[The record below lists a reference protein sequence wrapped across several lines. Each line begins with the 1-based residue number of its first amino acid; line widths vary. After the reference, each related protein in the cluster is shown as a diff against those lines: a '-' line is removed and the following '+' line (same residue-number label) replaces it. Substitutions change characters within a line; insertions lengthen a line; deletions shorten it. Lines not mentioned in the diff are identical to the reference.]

1 MRNSLLLGAVAA
13 LALGAQAQAQ
23 VAPEAAPIA
32 QAAPVDAQVP
42 APAIAADAPVAL
54 PLAPASASASK
65 GVIVMDRALQDQL
78 VTKLHP
84 NSFTGAATSLSFP
97 IGVAIRDAALKTL
110 AVSFADGVEVAEAGK
125 PEAYAIALR
134 LDGFAYKYDSMST
147 LGFAITPRV
156 TVKLTVDVT
165 GPDGK
170 ALFRKAYSREDFTA
184 GAYVATFKPKEKV
197 IGSLEKAL
205 VAIFSDVQTDLA
217 NPPTSDAA
225 VAATPAT

>member
-1 MRNSLLLGAVAA
+1 MRNSLLLGALAA
-13 LALGAQAQAQ
+13 LALGAQVQAQ

-32 QAAPVDAQVP
+32 QAAPVDAQVA

-54 PLAPASASASK
+54 PLAPASASK

-110 AVSFADGVEVAEAGK
+110 AISFADGAEVAEAGK

-217 NPPTSDAA
+217 NPPASDAA
-225 VAATPAT
+225 VAATPAI